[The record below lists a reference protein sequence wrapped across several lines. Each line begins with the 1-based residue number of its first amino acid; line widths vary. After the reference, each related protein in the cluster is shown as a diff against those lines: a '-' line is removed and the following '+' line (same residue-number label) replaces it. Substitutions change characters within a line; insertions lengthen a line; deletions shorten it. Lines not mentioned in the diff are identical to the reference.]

1 MAARFGHASATKQL
15 LAARINIDLAE
26 CNGFTPIF
34 VATQYG
40 HVFVIEQLLVAHSNI
55 DVQSKTGTTA
65 RLMYLSVLGHAIDS
79 GSGLSITIDPAV

>member
-1 MAARFGHASATKQL
+1 MHPLYMAARFGHASATKQL

-40 HVFVIEQLLVAHSNI
+40 HVSVIDQLLVAPCPLPDPLSGI
-55 DVQSKTGTTA
+55 VPS
-65 RLMYLSVLGHAIDS
+65 YLFLVMGPLKKYGASQL
-79 GSGLSITIDPAV
+79 